1 MVQPVFA
8 EFPPAPSR
16 SDAPVDFS
24 AKADTFVAAL
34 PPFALKMNQA
44 IAWMVESMT
53 AISAS
58 ESAAAASATQA
69 ALAASTA
76 TQARDAAQLAVTQ
89 ATANG
94 AAQVALATAAA
105 QTAQIAA
112 AASGA
117 SAGIGQLGNPG
128 DSLQVNAAR
137 TGLVFGPSDGKVG
150 DVLISARNPGPL
162 FVPANGG
169 IRAQSALPSLLGVL
183 GLLGGQVGQ
192 QYATLSAGTTTT
204 VIDVA
209 SAPNPNGGAP
219 LVMQITKGSG
229 VSGANFSSDGGA
241 TWNAKST
248 PNGVYPVSISYDE
261 TNSLWLISYSNESQI
276 SYSSDNG
283 GTWLLTPSGGVL
295 PTGVS
300 KIVADAN
307 GVWIATSYAT
317 AASVYR
323 STDKGV
329 TWTAISTGAS
339 AIHTAISTDNKG
351 VWCVTAGST
360 VRRSVDGGLT
370 WAVQFTASS
379 TQNAISNDRNG
390 VWLISGLTSNSNTYK
405 SADNGLTWTLLATP
419 VTSTVTDIAYSQG
432 FFFLVRNVSPQLIM
446 ISSAADATVYTVPT
460 AAVLA
465 SLIKVTATAGYVVAV
480 NSANTTVLRS
490 APIFAYDTSSQFQL
504 PNFPLATGLQA
515 WIKAGLAMLSSG
527 KSFTSG
533 SIIGVSPGTLLGMD
547 TDGNGVII
555 AVGSST
561 IRRSTDYGA
570 TWATVTNPAG
580 TTLFSIATDKK
591 GLWIIGGN
599 NTILR
604 STDNGK
610 TFTIVTSSNHGFSG
624 YPIGQVVIGK
634 DGIMVGCTVS
644 TAVPPRKSVD
654 GGLNWTNI
662 TGIASIA
669 PARAATDGLG
679 RWLIAQ
685 GASAFTSTDNGI
697 TFGTA
702 ITTGVMGTVASV
714 IITDNGSALITGST
728 TTARYS
734 GNYGGGWSSDV
745 PMPLASMNLLRG
757 PGESVLG
764 FSAGGSR
771 PYVAGRLPSNF
782 VASTILG
789 TAPTAIVSAA
799 GGKDVPF
806 IMAGVV
812 STDRVLYSGILDTP
826 V

>member
-1 MVQPVFA
+1 MVTSTPITPLPQ
-8 EFPPAPSR
+8 APSR
-16 SDAPVDFS
+16 SDGPAAFNLY
-24 AKADTFVAAL
+24 ADPFIAAM
-34 PPFALKMNQA
+34 PPMVVQINTRLEW
-44 IAWMVESMT
+44 IATQVNAAEGYKNAAAT
-53 AISAS
+53 SAS
-58 ESAAAASATQA
+58 AASDSATSAGSSKSAAET
-69 ALAASTA
+69 
-76 TQARDAAQLAVTQ
+76 
-89 ATANG
+89 
-94 AAQVALATAAA
+94 AA

-162 FVPANGG
+162 FVPANGA

-183 GLLGGQVGQ
+183 GLLRGQVGQ
-192 QYATLSAGTTTT
+192 QYATVSAGVTTT
-204 VIDVA
+204 VADVA

-219 LVMQITKGSG
+219 LVMQITTDGG
-229 VSGANFSSDGGA
+229 VNFSSNGGA
-241 TWNAKST
+241 TWAARTAIGGGGTWISL
-248 PNGVYPVSISYDE
+248 SYDE
-261 TNSLWLISYSNESQI
+261 FNGLWIATRTSGGLALV
-276 SYSSDNG
+276 SSDNG
-283 GTWLLTPSGGVL
+283 VSWAATGGTPGALAKVT
-295 PTGVS
+295 
-300 KIVADAN
+300 ADAN
-307 GVWIATSYAT
+307 GVWIATDQLAAT
-317 AASVYR
+317 VVYR

-329 TWTAISTGAS
+329 TWTAITTGAS

-360 VRRSVDGGLT
+360 VRRTVDGGLT

-405 SADNGLTWTLLATP
+405 SVDNGLTWTLLATP

-533 SIIGVSPGTLLGMD
+533 SIIGVSPGTLGMD

-570 TWATVTNPAG
+570 TWATVTNPSG
-580 TTLFSIATDKK
+580 TTLASIATDRK
-591 GLWIIGGN
+591 GLWLIGGT

-610 TFTIVTSSNHGFSG
+610 TFVTVPPSNHGFSG
-624 YPIGQVVIGK
+624 LSISQIVIGK
-634 DGIMVGCTVS
+634 DGVMLGCVVATGV
-644 TAVPPRKSVD
+644 APRKSVD
-654 GGLNWTNI
+654 GGLNWTGI
-662 TGIASIA
+662 TGPTISAV
-669 PARAATDGLG
+669 ARVATDGLG

-685 GASAFTSTDNGI
+685 GASAFTSTDNGA
-697 TFGTA
+697 TFGAA
-702 ITTGVMGTVASV
+702 IATGVTGTVVSV
-714 IITDNGSALITGST
+714 IITDHAVALITGST

-734 GNYGGGWSSDV
+734 ANYGELWSSDV

-764 FSAGGSR
+764 FSLNGSN
-771 PYVAGRLPSNF
+771 PYVAARLDPLINNF
-782 VASTILG
+782 VLSTVIG
-789 TAPTAIVSAA
+789 TAPTTIVSAA

-812 STDRVLYSGILDTP
+812 STDRVLYSGTLDTP

>member
-1 MVQPVFA
+1 MATPPPIIPTL
-8 EFPPAPSR
+8 PPAPNR
-16 SDAPVDFS
+16 NDAPADFS
-24 AKADTFVAAL
+24 VKADTFVAAL
-34 PPFALKMNQA
+34 PPMVAKENELAAWQNALA
-44 IAWMVESMT
+44 IEMT
-53 AISAS
+53 SQVSAAAGS
-58 ESAAAASATQA
+58 ATAAGNSAAAAGSSKSSAET
-69 ALAASTA
+69 
-76 TQARDAAQLAVTQ
+76 
-89 ATANG
+89 
-94 AAQVALATAAA
+94 AA

-112 AASGA
+112 AAAGA

-169 IRAQSALPSLLGVL
+169 IRAQSALPSLLGIL

-192 QYATLSAGTTTT
+192 QYATLSAGPTVA

-219 LVMQITKGSG
+219 LVMQVCADKT
-229 VSGANFSSDGGA
+229 VNFSSDGGA
-241 TWNAKST
+241 SWATKNAVNVTS
-248 PNGVYPVSISYDE
+248 PVSISYDE
-261 TNSLWLISYSNESQI
+261 ANGLWLVAYSLTDKISYSP
-276 SYSSDNG
+276 DNG
-283 GTWLLTPSGGVL
+283 GTWLVTPAGGGL
-295 PTGVS
+295 PAGLS

-307 GVWIATSYAT
+307 GVWLATG
-317 AASVYR
+317 AAASTSVYR

-329 TWTAISTGAS
+329 TWTAITTGAS

-360 VRRSVDGGLT
+360 VRRSVDGGST
-370 WAVQFTASS
+370 WTVQFTASS

-390 VWLISGLTSNSNTYK
+390 VWLISGASSSGNTYK
-405 SADNGLTWTLLATP
+405 SVDNGLTWTLLATP

-446 ISSAADATVYTVPT
+446 ISTAADATVYTVPAT
-460 AAVLA
+460 AVLA
-465 SLIKVTATAGYVVAV
+465 SLIKVTATDGYVIAA
-480 NSANTTVLRS
+480 NSTNTTVLRS
-490 APIFAYDTSSQFQL
+490 APGFAYDPTTQFQL
-504 PNFPLATGLQA
+504 PNFPVAIGLRA
-515 WIKAGLAMLSSG
+515 WIKAGLLMLSSG
-527 KSFTSG
+527 RTFTSG
-533 SIIGVSPGTLLGMD
+533 SIIGVAPGPLGMD

-580 TTLFSIATDKK
+580 TTLACIATDRK
-591 GLWIIGGN
+591 GLWIIGGSS
-599 NTILR
+599 TVLR

-610 TFTIVTSSNHGFSG
+610 TFTAVPSGNHGFSG
-624 YPIGQVVIGK
+624 QSIGQIVIGK
-634 DGIMVGCTVS
+634 DGVMLGCVVATGV
-644 TAVPPRKSVD
+644 APRKSVD
-654 GGLNWTNI
+654 GGLNWA
-662 TGIASIA
+662 GISGPTTSAA
-669 PARAATDGLG
+669 ARVATDGLG

-685 GASAFTSTDNGI
+685 GASAFTSTDNGT
-697 TFGTA
+697 TFGAA
-702 ITTGVMGTVASV
+702 ITTGLAGTVVSV
-714 IITDNGSALITGST
+714 IMTDISRALITGTT

-734 GNYGGGWSSDV
+734 SNSGEFWSSDV
-745 PMPLASMNLLRG
+745 PMPLGSMNLRRG
-757 PGESVLG
+757 PGQTVLG
-764 FSAGGSR
+764 FSIGGSR
-771 PYVAGRLPSNF
+771 PYVADRLQAIITTF

-789 TAPTAIVSAA
+789 TSPTGIVSAA